1 MNSLVS
7 IIVPIY
13 RIEKHLGICIESI
26 IKQTYSNLEIIL
38 VDDGS
43 DDRCPDICD
52 LYAKKDN
59 RIMVI
64 HKSNGGLVS
73 ARKAGLKSSSGE
85 YIAYVDGDDWI
96 ESDYIERM
104 ISDMVLSNADVV
116 CAGQSRDLFNESV
129 RLYNSVSVG
138 IYRDDDLDRLKTH
151 LISNGDFYRPGIST
165 YVWNK
170 LFKRSCIYDYQM
182 KVNDEISIG
191 EDAAVTYPVIM
202 NCKCVFV
209 NDCTSYHY
217 RQREDSMLKK
227 SNSFSKESKSLKHL
241 YDYLLSLS
249 ELSDAYEIKEQIID
263 YVLSIYL
270 IRSGGILP
278 NEKSYSFFGVN
289 YQDKRVVIYSAGT
302 FGQQLVNRIREY
314 DYCKIVKWIDDDF
327 WEYRRCCLDVDSVES
342 VGSLESTEYD
352 YVLIATVDCRIAETI
367 KRRLSSFGIDSSKLL
382 YVDCPKNIREEQIQ
396 KYLN

>member
-104 ISDMVLSNADVV
+104 ISDMVLNNADVV

-202 NCKCVFV
+202 NCK
-209 NDCTSYHY
+209 
-217 RQREDSMLKK
+217 
-227 SNSFSKESKSLKHL
+227 
-241 YDYLLSLS
+241 
-249 ELSDAYEIKEQIID
+249 
-263 YVLSIYL
+263 
-270 IRSGGILP
+270 LP
-278 NEKSYSFFGVN
+278 IFK
-289 YQDKRVVIYSAGT
+289 QDKQKAAADNGQCACVICSRTA
-302 FGQQLVNRIREY
+302 FCIM
-314 DYCKIVKWIDDDF
+314 
-327 WEYRRCCLDVDSVES
+327 
-342 VGSLESTEYD
+342 VGYAR
-352 YVLIATVDCRIAETI
+352 YFRNVFCVRNNGCAYKFQPRAV
-367 KRRLSSFGIDSSKLL
+367 
-382 YVDCPKNIREEQIQ
+382 
-396 KYLN
+396 